1 MTGVARRAPA
11 LAAALGAGAAMAL
24 ALPPWG
30 AWPLAFV
37 AWAVLHGLSRGAA
50 AGRQAAL
57 AAAFAAAWLAIGAGW
72 MWHLTAPG
80 YVVAVAAFA
89 GLHALAATVAAGVAR
104 ARPGA
109 DAWARPAAHA
119 LAEALRWSA
128 PFGGVPIATVPIAL
142 AATPYASVASLGG
155 PVLVG
160 WIAMQAAT
168 LLAEAVRVLLA
179 ARDRRTGPR
188 ALAPL
193 AVGAAALAALGALGG
208 PLARLGVRDAG
219 DDVRLALVQ
228 GGGPQG
234 VLAIRSDPRRVVE
247 RHLDATRGIPDGA
260 GPDAGIDA
268 VVWPEN
274 VVDTADFAASAARV
288 EVAAEAARLGA
299 PLLVGVTEDA
309 GPGRFVNA
317 QVVVDPD
324 GAISGRY
331 DKVRRVPFGEYVPAG
346 LREALE
352 AVGAPV
358 DRVPTDA
365 VAGEGPASLAVPPAT
380 LGVSISWE
388 AFFAGRANAGVE
400 ARGAALLNPTNGSS
414 YTGTILQRQQ
424 VATNALRAIE
434 QSRWLA
440 QVATTGYTTVLSP
453 DGAQVAARRGVD
465 GPLVRELGIGE
476 AGVLVT
482 TLPLREGRTAY
493 SRLGDA
499 PWIGALGAALALALL
514 RRPRT
519 VRLVAGRGARG
530 VACTV
535 SARDGGRLASLVVD
549 GRERLLV
556 RVPDGRSM
564 GWGAYPMVPWAGRV
578 RRGAFVHAGVA
589 HRLPIT
595 LGDHAIHGTVH
606 DVTWRVER
614 ADVRG
619 VRMTADL
626 GPRWPLGGSVA
637 HEVRVLD
644 APGGAS
650 PDGESV
656 ECTLEVTAGDASM
669 PVQVGWHP
677 WFVRPCRVEAT
688 FREMYVRDAEGIPTG
703 ARVAP
708 TAGPHDDC
716 FTGAHAAPVVR
727 WDDLALRIE
736 SDCSHWVVYDEPAH
750 ALCVE
755 PQSGPPDGFTIEPLV
770 LAPRTTMR
778 RTMRLVVL
786 RDGASR
792 RDGAPGHAAEGR
804 G

>member
-1 MTGVARRAPA
+1 
-11 LAAALGAGAAMAL
+11 MAL

-37 AWAVLHGLSRGAA
+37 AWAVLHATSRGGSA
-50 AGRQAAL
+50 RMQAAL
-57 AAAFAAAWLAIGAGW
+57 AAAFAATWLAIGAGW

-80 YVVAVAAFA
+80 YVMAVAAFA
-89 GLHALAATVAAGVAR
+89 GLHAFAAAATARITR
-104 ARPGA
+104 ARP
-109 DAWARPAAHA
+109 DASAWVRPAAHA

-142 AATPYASVASLGG
+142 AATPYASLASLGG

-160 WIAMQAAT
+160 WSAMQAGT
-168 LLAEAVRVLLA
+168 LLAEVVHA
-179 ARDRRTGPR
+179 ARRRAPLG
-188 ALAPL
+188 PL
-193 AVGAAALAALGALGG
+193 AVGAALLAALGALGG

-219 DDVRLALVQ
+219 GVMHLALVQ

-247 RHLDATRGIPDGA
+247 RHLDATRAIVAGDGL
-260 GPDAGIDA
+260 DAI
-268 VVWPEN
+268 VWPEN
-274 VVDTADFAASAARV
+274 VVDVADFAASAARV
-288 EVAAEAARLGA
+288 EVATEAARLGL

-317 QVVVDPD
+317 QVAVGPD
-324 GAISGRY
+324 GSLTDRY

-346 LREALE
+346 LRGPLSAI
-352 AVGAPV
+352 GAPM

-365 VAGEGPASLAVPPAT
+365 VAGSGPAALRVELASGATAT

-388 AFFAGRANAGVE
+388 AFFADRANAGVE
-400 ARGAALLNPTNGSS
+400 VGGAVLLNPTNGSS

-424 VATNALRAIE
+424 VATNALRAVE

-440 QVATTGYTTVLSP
+440 QVATTGYTTVVSP
-453 DGAQVAARRGVD
+453 DGTVVGGRRGAPN
-465 GPLVRELGIGE
+465 GPAVRELGIGE
-476 AGVLVT
+476 AGVLVAT
-482 TLPLREGRTAY
+482 MPLREGRTAY

-499 PWIGALGAALALALL
+499 PWIAALAVALAVATL
-514 RRPRT
+514 RRPRR
-519 VRLVAGRGARG
+519 VRIAVGTPARG

-549 GRERLLV
+549 GRERLLTSA
-556 RVPDGRSM
+556 PDGRAM

-578 RRGAFVHAGVA
+578 RHGAFTHAGTT
-589 HRLPIT
+589 HHLPVT
-595 LGDHAIHGTVH
+595 LGAHAIHGTVL
-606 DVTWRVER
+606 DVRWRVTH
-614 ADVRG
+614 ADARS

-626 GPRWPLGGSVA
+626 GPRWPLGGSVS
-637 HEVRVLD
+637 HEVRLVDD
-644 APGGAS
+644 AGGTAL
-650 PDGESV
+650 
-656 ECTLEVTAGDASM
+656 ECTLEVTAGDAAM

-677 WFVRPCRVEAT
+677 WFVRPCTLET
-688 FREMYVRDAEGIPTG
+688 SFREMYVRDADGIPTG
-703 ARVAP
+703 ARVPP
-708 TAGPHDDC
+708 TPGPHDDC
-716 FTGAHAAPVVR
+716 FTGALASPVVR

-770 LAPRTTMR
+770 LAAAATMR
-778 RTMRLVVL
+778 RTMRIVVV
-786 RDGASR
+786 RDARSA
-792 RDGAPGHAAEGR
+792 DHDAEAR